1 MKLRKILK
9 TIPSLLVVKLLLSA
23 GGWVLL
29 LCDWIDISSGS
40 SRRHSFEFYFVTET
54 ILMIAFLT
62 AVFLVFPMKHFV
74 SKIIY
79 WCFNGIAAA
88 LLYGLVLF
96 NWIFN

>member
-40 SRRHSFEFYFVTET
+40 PHRHSFVFYFALET
-54 ILMIAFLT
+54 ILMTAFLT
-62 AVFLVFPMKHFV
+62 AVFLVFPIKHSV
-74 SKIIY
+74 SKIVY
-79 WCFNGIAAA
+79 WCFNGITAA
-88 LLYGLVLF
+88 LLYGLV
-96 NWIFN
+96 IFNCIFG